1 MTELTDSN
9 GQASFVVPAEPSCG
23 CRSRFEPVVFSL
35 VVDETGIV
43 LEDGTILPVD
53 SDLDGVIDLLDA
65 FPDDPTETT
74 DTDGDGIGDNSD
86 PNPTVPDVDPE
97 DILDE
102 VSEEDVE
109 GGLLPLGGGI
119 VNVLFLGA
127 AVAAALHLRRE
138 DETL

>member
-1 MTELTDSN
+1 M
-9 GQASFVVPAEPSCG
+9 
-23 CRSRFEPVVFSL
+23 
-35 VVDETGIV
+35 
-43 LEDGTILPVD
+43 
-53 SDLDGVIDLLDA
+53 DA

-74 DTDGDGIGDNSD
+74 DTDGDGIENFD

-127 AVAAALHLRRE
+127 AVALPLCTCGARMRRSE
-138 DETL
+138 WIEAMP